1 MNNSNVMRR
10 GVPARS
16 LLAAAALCCGS
27 LCCAQQAL
35 AQKDPAPGYPARA
48 IRLVIPF
55 AAGGVLDIVGR
66 LVTTRMSETWGVPAL
81 IDNRPG
87 ATGTIGMDQVAKSP
101 ADGHTVVML
110 IISHSVNSALEGNRM
125 PYDIVRDF
133 SPVTQLTSNAY
144 VLSVNAK
151 LPVRTVQELIT
162 YARSNPVRFGS
173 SGTGGVIHLAGEWL
187 ALLARAGN
195 MTHVPYKGN
204 AQAMTDVAG
213 GHIEMMFSSV
223 PTANA
228 PAAQGLVRPI
238 AVTSPKRLGPL
249 PDVPT
254 LQESGFPTYEVDG
267 WYGIAGPKGLPTG
280 IIDKLNQEMVRA
292 IRLPDTRDKLA
303 VDGMLPVGS
312 TPAQFGALI
321 RAEDEKWR
329 RVVQERGLAVK

>member
-1 MNNSNVMRR
+1 MSNSNVMRR
-10 GVPARS
+10 GGPARS

-66 LVTTRMSETWGVPAL
+66 LVTTRMSETWGLPAL

-101 ADGHTVVML
+101 ADGHTLVML
-110 IISHSVNSALEGNRM
+110 IISHSVNSALEGSRM

-151 LPVRTVQELIT
+151 LPVRTVQELIAH
-162 YARSNPVRFGS
+162 ARSNPVRFGS

-187 ALLARAGN
+187 ALLAKTGN